1 VRAPRPGSAGFTL
14 LEAVIVLAVTLAVG
28 FVVYRVTRA
37 AWLLY
42 DTQTHQTE
50 RGFSGLRA
58 LDDMAVEI
66 ARAGYGLGVD
76 AGPLFPGTPAGLR
89 ASDAITL
96 RSNPAGVAGVL
107 GEDLVERDQLVPVE
121 GAALFVL
128 GDEVLLVDAKGTLE
142 RAQVSRVAPPD
153 ALAFRSL
160 DRADGQLAGR
170 FLTSLDA
177 RVLKVR
183 EVGFSLNTDRGGVT
197 ALTRKATGQA
207 EQVLARHVGELHF
220 DYFDGAGEPMDPARI
235 GPGLAPGAVRIRLG
249 LLPIPHLPRVTV
261 PPLSLRVSLEPQSA
275 AVAFD
280 VFAFHRVGVA
290 GVIGQDPA
298 SGEKKVG
305 MHAWRKSDP
314 RF

>member
-14 LEAVIVLAVTLAVG
+14 LEAVIVLAITLVLG
-28 FVVYRVTRA
+28 LVLYRVTRA
-37 AWLLY
+37 ASILY

-66 ARAGYGLGVD
+66 ARAGYGLGLD
-76 AGPLFPGTPAGLR
+76 AEPLFPGTAGLR

-96 RSNPAGVAGVL
+96 RSNPGGVVGVL
-107 GEDLVERDQLVPVE
+107 RKDLVEQDQLVPVE
-121 GAALFVL
+121 GATRFVL

-142 RAQVSRVAPPD
+142 RAQVSQVVPPD
-153 ALAFRSL
+153 ALAFRSRS
-160 DRADGQLAGR
+160 RADGQLTGR

-183 EVGFSLNTDRGGVT
+183 EVGFSLTTDGGGVT
-197 ALTRKATGQA
+197 VLTRKATGQA
-207 EQVLARHVGELHF
+207 EQVLARYIGELGF
-220 DYFDGAGEPMDPARI
+220 DYFDGVGEPMDPERI
-235 GPGLAPGAVRIRLG
+235 GPGLAPGAVRIRLS
-249 LLPIPHLPRVTV
+249 LLPNPGLPRVTV

-280 VFAFHRVGVA
+280 VFAFHRVGIA
-290 GVIGQDPA
+290 GVIGQDPVSA
-298 SGEKKVG
+298 EMKVG